1 VDAEATGAGGL
12 GEPAG
17 PGEPEGRDEPRPS
30 PLDTLIRVQ
39 DLDISISQL
48 EHRLATLGE
57 RRDLEALEATLAGL
71 DRRAAEL
78 GAQRREFVDRQA
90 EIEEQIAG
98 LTARRSTLEERLYA
112 DRGSASRDLQAIEA
126 EVRHLTQRRS
136 DLEEIELGLMEDQ
149 EPVDAALAEVA
160 RARAEAAASADELR
174 AAVAAAERV
183 VEVEM
188 AEVIATRAVAARS
201 LPTDL
206 GDRYEVLRA
215 RLGGIGAARLV
226 GNRCQGCHL
235 DLPSKEVDRI
245 RHLPAGTIVTCDQC
259 GRILVRASARA

>member
-1 VDAEATGAGGL
+1 VDAESTGEERLGSPGGV
-12 GEPAG
+12 GG
-17 PGEPEGRDEPRPS
+17 SEGHEG

-48 EHRLATLGE
+48 EHRLATLAE
-57 RRDLEALEATLAGL
+57 RRDLEALEATVAGL

-78 GAQRREFVDRQA
+78 GAQRRVFVDRQA

-160 RARAEAAASADELR
+160 WSRAESVASAEGRR
-174 AAVAAAERV
+174 AALAAAEGA
-183 VEVEM
+183 VEAEL
-188 AEVIATRAVAARS
+188 AEVIAMRAVAARG

-226 GNRCQGCHL
+226 GNRCEGCHL
-235 DLPSKEVDRI
+235 ELPSKEVDRI
-245 RHLPAGTIVTCDQC
+245 RHLPADTVVTCDQC
-259 GRILVRASARA
+259 GRILVRATVRP